1 MRSEFNLQIAFFHA
15 LAEGPD
21 VAVLHAGFVR
31 SVRSVS
37 SVASVF
43 YSLPSVFYLF
53 RRNGTRMTRIGRIR
67 RMGLWRRF
75 GYPPASDEPA
85 KRNFPSTT
93 QTARAP
99 EPWRVVSM
107 MTRPFCVST

>member
-1 MRSEFNLQIAFFHA
+1 MRSEFNLHIAFFHA

-21 VAVLHAGFVR
+21 VAVLHARFVR
-31 SVRSVS
+31 SVS
-37 SVASVF
+37 SVF

-53 RRNGTRMTRIGRIR
+53 RRNGTRMTPIARIR

-75 GYPPASDEPA
+75 GYPPASGEPA

-99 EPWRVVSM
+99 EPWSVVSM